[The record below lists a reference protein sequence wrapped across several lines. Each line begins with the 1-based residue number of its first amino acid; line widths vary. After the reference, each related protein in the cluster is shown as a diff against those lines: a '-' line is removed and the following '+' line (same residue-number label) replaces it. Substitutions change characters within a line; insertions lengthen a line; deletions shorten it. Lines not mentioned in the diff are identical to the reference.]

1 MKILV
6 TGSSG
11 VAGQA
16 LRAIAN
22 DYGHSF
28 IFSTS
33 KDCNL
38 TDSNAVNEYFS
49 SVKPEGVINFAA
61 VSGGIGLSGSRH
73 ASMLRD
79 NALININVFE
89 ASRKFNVKKLV
100 ACLTTGMYS
109 PSAPL
114 PLKERDIHLGEPH
127 ESNYGSS
134 FGKRIIEPMV
144 RGYRDEYNLDV
155 VGLIPNGI
163 FGPNDNFH
171 PEQAPMLPAQILK
184 FYNAKRSGSN
194 VVVWGDGSPLREY
207 TYSYDIARAFMWALE
222 NYSDSQVLN
231 CGTNEELSIKE
242 IVEELRKYFNLP
254 KDSVYFDTTKP
265 LGVIKKSVDNSQFVA
280 RSKFTYTSFKDGLR
294 DTCEWLE
301 KNIDTPNFR
310 QYEKT
315 RG

>member
-1 MKILV
+1 MKVLV

-16 LRAIAN
+16 LRDIAHN
-22 DYGHSF
+22 YNHNF

-33 KDCNL
+33 SDCNL
-38 TDSNAVNEYFS
+38 TDANAVNDYFAEI
-49 SVKPEGVINFAA
+49 KPDGVINLAA

-79 NALININVFE
+79 NVLININVFE
-89 ASRKFNVKKLV
+89 ASRKFNVQKLV
-100 ACLTTGMYS
+100 ACLTTGMY
-109 PSAPL
+109 PPNAPL
-114 PLKERDIHLGEPH
+114 PLNERDIHLGEPH

-134 FGKRIIEPMV
+134 FGKRIIEPMI

-184 FYNAKRSGSN
+184 FYNAKKSGGD

-207 TYSYDIARAFMWALE
+207 TYSYDIAKAFMWALE

-231 CGTNEELSIKE
+231 CGTNEELSIRE
-242 IVEELRKYFNLP
+242 IIEILRQYFDLP
-254 KDSVYFDTTKP
+254 DSRIHFDTTKP

-280 RSKFTYTSFKDGLR
+280 KSNFKYTPFMDGLNH
-294 DTCEWLE
+294 TCEWLE
-301 KNIDTPNFR
+301 KNINTSNFR